1 MKLILGL
8 GNIGA
13 QYAATRHNIGFMV
26 LDELARNLGATWRTE
41 AKLKADVATT
51 ELNGHK
57 LLLAKPHT
65 MMNLSGE
72 AARRLMDF
80 YKLEA
85 ADVWAIFDDVDVPFG
100 RLRLRTG
107 GSGSGHQ
114 GVNSLIR
121 HLGPEF
127 VRVKVG
133 ISLNDRAKEP
143 SEVYVLK
150 PFSPE
155 ERPQLPQLIAAAATV
170 LEQQLT
176 LDQPGETTFQL
187 TEPAS

>member
-85 ADVWAIFDDVDVPFG
+85 ADVWAIF
-100 RLRLRTG
+100 
-107 GSGSGHQ
+107 
-114 GVNSLIR
+114 
-121 HLGPEF
+121 
-127 VRVKVG
+127 
-133 ISLNDRAKEP
+133 
-143 SEVYVLK
+143 
-150 PFSPE
+150 
-155 ERPQLPQLIAAAATV
+155 AAAATV